1 MRPNRQNQY
10 PESLE
15 ELHEHLNRCPQQCF
29 DQLKVLIV
37 SEALMC
43 TGPHLE
49 ALLLHIQKTNPNC
62 IFLFDGDCQQVT
74 MKPTTGYPTQPFVT
88 RHEFEVACPETTIII
103 LEKCTKHRIKNPI
116 KLQHLGLM
124 RNGQATEATVQYFQQ
139 TTRDPQHKKP
149 IIRLFANSKPASAFN
164 EERLTSI
171 SRSGNTG
178 SSFVDILNLQAKDT
192 LKGTKEKVKMTASEE
207 TSLPVDEVIRVI
219 KGAPILIVQNH
230 IAELISG
237 QKVYVGNGTTGV
249 FWEYDASLDAIFAKV
264 NIASR
269 KELFVRIKR
278 RDFSTTTKTR
288 SQFPFMLAWAATIH
302 KVQGME
308 FDCIEV
314 DFCLDTRNSGAADF
328 YQGLAYM
335 ALSRAETVIVHGKLT
350 VTLLN
355 NINRQSLQWWNRQLS
370 KWIDFKRTKSTP
382 SILFRNAIH
391 LHNFHAA
398 ASQKQVHKIVTARAE
413 ALVFDPEN
421 DANNWETYSE
431 ELFDLVPAP
440 ASFNP
445 AALPSLRPAGD
456 QASASALAPTL
467 AHVPASAPAPAP
479 LPAPAP
485 ASKPPPASVCALT
498 SASAQPPAHKRP
510 YDSHTTGR
518 RTTFTSKFVNVLAS
532 APAPPQPDAR
542 KAPPPNPGPRCT
554 PSVFPATMTF
564 SSAKKRKTFPTI
576 TEVGDLIEVSS

>member
-1 MRPNRQNQY
+1 
-10 PESLE
+10 
-15 ELHEHLNRCPQQCF
+15 
-29 DQLKVLIV
+29 
-37 SEALMC
+37 
-43 TGPHLE
+43 
-49 ALLLHIQKTNPNC
+49 
-62 IFLFDGDCQQVT
+62 
-74 MKPTTGYPTQPFVT
+74 
-88 RHEFEVACPETTIII
+88 
-103 LEKCTKHRIKNPI
+103 
-116 KLQHLGLM
+116 
-124 RNGQATEATVQYFQQ
+124 
-139 TTRDPQHKKP
+139 
-149 IIRLFANSKPASAFN
+149 
-164 EERLTSI
+164 
-171 SRSGNTG
+171 
-178 SSFVDILNLQAKDT
+178 
-192 LKGTKEKVKMTASEE
+192 MTASEE

-314 DFCLDTRNSGAADF
+314 DFCLDTRNSGASDF

-382 SILFRNAIH
+382 SRVFRNAIH
-391 LHNFHAA
+391 VHNFYAA
-398 ASQKQVHKIVTARAE
+398 ASQKQVHKIVTAPATV
-413 ALVFDPEN
+413 LLLDPEN

-431 ELFDLVPAP
+431 ELFETEVDDLVHAP

-445 AALPSLRPAGD
+445 ATLPSLRPAGA
-456 QASASALAPTL
+456 QASAPAIAPTL
-467 AHVPASAPAPAP
+467 DHVPASAPAPAP

-485 ASKPPPASVCALT
+485 SSHPDKAEAGAEARGFTHAAAPAPVLAPASVPAPACALTHLVDDLVPPPASDCALT
-498 SASAQPPAHKRP
+498 SASAQPPAHNRP
-510 YDSHTTGR
+510 YRTTGR
-518 RTTFTSKFVNVLAS
+518 HTAFTSRFVNALAS
-532 APAPPQPDAR
+532 AP
-542 KAPPPNPGPRCT
+542 GS
-554 PSVFPATMTF
+554 PSVCRTQTSSSSSEPTMPTFCISGSPHLCLYRWFCPCPPCKATGCRPDSCTLSKACIMY
-564 SSAKKRKTFPTI
+564 R
-576 TEVGDLIEVSS
+576 